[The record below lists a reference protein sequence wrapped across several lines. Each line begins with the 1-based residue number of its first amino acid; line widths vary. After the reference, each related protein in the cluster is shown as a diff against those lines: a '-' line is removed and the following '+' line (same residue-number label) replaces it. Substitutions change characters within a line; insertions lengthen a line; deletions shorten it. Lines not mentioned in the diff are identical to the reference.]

1 MDWRIVHGGPGRQH
15 RVATH
20 VVSLVAL
27 QCVFCGRRTRRTALV
42 IDRGSFI
49 NICNEAI
56 SRLFCVIILVY
67 LNVGDWKLIQLSRI
81 TTEDEDDDEGVRMR
95 NQYLKE
101 SKFEFH

>member
-1 MDWRIVHGGPGRQH
+1 MRLTCNDNQCDKKDETQEGGDNRGTFPGHSSGQPFAEVEGGRVVMMDWRIVHGGPGRQH

-49 NICNEAI
+49 YIWNGE
-56 SRLFCVIILVY
+56 
-67 LNVGDWKLIQLSRI
+67 
-81 TTEDEDDDEGVRMR
+81 
-95 NQYLKE
+95 
-101 SKFEFH
+101 